1 MNTNN
6 PHVAFIGSKEV
17 GKTSTI
23 KHIWHQDFYDTHI
36 NISEEIEG
44 RGVINY
50 DIRELPYI
58 PLSIETETE
67 EWILANK
74 DILCKI
80 DVLVYII
87 EANDITYTKKA
98 KFLYRLQE
106 EGIIRRGIH
115 IIIAMSQ
122 IEYAVDIEELNN
134 NYVIG
139 LNDVSNIISLYKS
152 VLSVFENYTDCI
164 QNELTVIPYSCN
176 ANWQVQDLKELIISG
191 VIERQNQIVFNPN
204 SKTIAFVGKT
214 GSGKSS
220 TINYICGTNLPVDGS
235 VACTKYPIV
244 INKNIEVNGKNIN
257 VNIVDL
263 PGIAESLEANIIY
276 NDYYNKYIKKA
287 SSIIC
292 LSQANTRAYTQDE
305 IFYKSLIASGI
316 LDNSKNIVLGINKID
331 LIFKSEEHLS
341 GIDLATITDKDSLI
355 VDKINDYYN
364 NVFASI
370 FATFSNVSRQSVVV
384 YSIYQDWNI
393 NKLTYQI
400 FKNF

>member
-23 KHIWHQDFYDTHI
+23 KHIWPLYSSDMFI
-36 NISEEIEG
+36 SISEEIEG
-44 RGVINY
+44 RGLINY
-50 DIRELPYI
+50 DIIELPYI
-58 PLSIETETE
+58 PLSIASETE
-67 EWILANK
+67 EWILAHK
-74 DILCKI
+74 DILYNI

-87 EANDITYTKKA
+87 ESNDITYTKKA

-139 LNDVSNIISLYKS
+139 LNDVSNVISLYQS
-152 VLSVFENYTDCI
+152 VLSVFRNYTDCV
-164 QNELTVIPYSCN
+164 QNELTVIPYSHN
-176 ANWQVQDLKELIISG
+176 ANWQVQDLKKLIISG
-191 VIERQNQIVFNPN
+191 IIDRQNQIVFNPN
-204 SKTIAFVGKT
+204 SKTIVFVGKT
-214 GSGKSS
+214 GCGKSS
-220 TINYICGTNLPVDGS
+220 TINHICGTNLPVDGS

-244 INKNIEVNGKNIN
+244 INKNIEINGKSIN

-276 NDYYNKYIKKA
+276 NGYYNKYIKKA
-287 SSIIC
+287 TSIVC

-331 LIFKSEEHLS
+331 LIFKTEEHLS
-341 GIDLATITDKDSLI
+341 GIDLSTTTDEDPLI

-370 FATFSNVSRQSVVV
+370 FATFPNVSRQSVVV
-384 YSIYQDWNI
+384 YSIYQNWNI
-393 NKLTYQI
+393 NKLTCQI
-400 FKNF
+400 FKDF